1 MHIFTLIVDVSC
13 LPHIVCAI
21 EGSSQVLTFK
31 NEESINYRPIEKAPW
46 KNRLLSRFTIHVQLH
61 INNVTFED
69 EGYYGISSIH
79 DVIALQVFSK

>member
-1 MHIFTLIVDVSC
+1 MSC
-13 LPHIVCAI
+13 PPHTVCAI

-31 NEESINYRPIEKAPW
+31 NNESINYRPIEKGPW

-69 EGYYGISSIH
+69 EGYYEINSVH
-79 DVIALQVFSK
+79 DVIALHVFSR